1 MIDREQQYKSGGRIR
16 AAEWRSLRLH
26 EVAARRVLED
36 PNLLDV
42 AVARLAVLGK
52 ANPQGAS
59 YHAQWLELLADRTPA
74 GLARLARTMT
84 EDSESAAALR
94 RESPFADVVP
104 KAERERIFKAFEK

>member
-1 MIDREQQYKSGGRIR
+1 MIDREQQHKSGGRIR

-59 YHAQWLELLADRTPA
+59 YHAQWLQLLADRTPE
-74 GLARLARTMT
+74 GLARLIGIMT
-84 EDSESAAALR
+84 EDSELAAALR
-94 RESPFADVVP
+94 RESPFTVLVP
-104 KAERERIFKAFEK
+104 KTERERLFKAFEK